1 MPSANDATITQAIHP
16 ARLLSAMMVLT
27 GLLLLAWI
35 GAHQSGMLQALV
47 LAAVG
52 FSIFLAPFSA
62 ILGALALVSRH
73 NGLAELF
80 SQYYLLFRELTKFI
94 LPNDFGFTG
103 IAVTNLAVL
112 AVSEGRFI
120 DAKELLTEKCTLR
133 IDQALKFSLLG
144 QICAFT
150 GDTEQALQKLAEARQ
165 LVVDASGDQPDT
177 THMQAL
183 AEFYSNECGLLPDIG
198 KAEQA
203 IESGL
208 KGLQLRENFC
218 GPESYEVAK
227 TLNNVGYAQI
237 KAGRFEDACVTL
249 QRAYDI
255 AKKLSKESD
264 YAGGNII
271 NNLGC
276 ALYETGQRERAFEM
290 LNTAC
295 SLPADGPFERGYR
308 EYTLAHALAGNS
320 KHLDA
325 ARHCAK
331 AFRYWR
337 NVQGLNHPDY
347 RECILL
353 YAECLKKIGKQNE
366 LEKVRD
372 AVRKLE
378 RGEHVPPKAMP
389 LIR

>member
-1 MPSANDATITQAIHP
+1 MNHQPEAAMTAPIHP

-27 GLLLLAWI
+27 GLCLLAYI
-35 GAHQSGMLQALV
+35 GARQSGLLQALV
-47 LAAVG
+47 LSAVVVT
-52 FSIFLAPFSA
+52 ILVAPFAS
-62 ILGALALVSRH
+62 ILGALALVARK

-112 AVSEGRFI
+112 AVSEGRFL
-120 DAKELLTEKCTLR
+120 DAKELLTEKCTLK
-133 IDQALKFSLLG
+133 IDQALKISLLG

-150 GDTEQALQKLAEARQ
+150 GETQEAMDKLDEARR
-165 LVVDASGDQPDT
+165 LVVDASGDSPDS

-198 KAEQA
+198 KPEQA

-208 KGLQLRENFC
+208 KGLQLREKFC

-227 TLNNVGYAQI
+227 TLNNVGYAQL
-237 KAGRFEDACVTL
+237 KAGRYADARDTL
-249 QRAYDI
+249 QRAYDL
-255 AKKLSKESD
+255 AVKLSKESD

-276 ALYETGQRERAFEM
+276 AFLETGDFERAFE
-290 LNTAC
+290 LLKNATT
-295 SLPADGPFERGYR
+295 LPADGPFEHGYR
-308 EYTLAHALAGNS
+308 EYTLGKAFLRKGE
-320 KHLDA
+320 HLQA
-325 ARHCAK
+325 ARHCSK
-331 AFRYWR
+331 AFRHWR
-337 NVQGLNHPDY
+337 NVQGLHHPDY
-347 RECILL
+347 KQCVSL
-353 YAECLKKIGKQNE
+353 YAECLHTLNRRRE

-372 AVRKLE
+372 AERKLGAGQ
-378 RGEHVPPKAMP
+378 RVPPKAMP